1 MGRIPPFFKFLK
13 FSNFFLIF
21 VVFVCCLLFLFVFVC
36 FCLFVFV
43 LSGLWCIYGL
53 KLVHLVLPLLV
64 RWPKPTPGLCEKA
77 LASAQRAKGHRQQA
91 KVQFVFILI
100 WTKIRTTFS
109 LSFQLLPLVMRWV
122 RPRQSSFLIL
132 IIRITTTY
140 VAFVLILFQ
149 IRIQTK
155 WKANVSFSLRPEMQ
169 KRPEKH
175 QRPEMQSLCNR
186 GQRCKRALN
195 NYFSKNKNNREP
207 ATGKRDQAT
216 GNRDQIITVKLK
228 KKKRK

>member
-77 LASAQRAKGHRQQA
+77 LASAPRPLLLRKGL
-91 KVQFVFILI
+91 K
-100 WTKIRTTFS
+100 
-109 LSFQLLPLVMRWV
+109 
-122 RPRQSSFLIL
+122 
-132 IIRITTTY
+132 
-140 VAFVLILFQ
+140 
-149 IRIQTK
+149 
-155 WKANVSFSLRPEMQ
+155 
-169 KRPEKH
+169 
-175 QRPEMQSLCNR
+175 
-186 GQRCKRALN
+186 
-195 NYFSKNKNNREP
+195 
-207 ATGKRDQAT
+207 AT
-216 GNRDQIITVKLK
+216 GNRQKFNSFLFLFEQK
-228 KKKRK
+228 SEQPFLLASNCFPWL

>member
-1 MGRIPPFFKFLK
+1 
-13 FSNFFLIF
+13 
-21 VVFVCCLLFLFVFVC
+21 
-36 FCLFVFV
+36 
-43 LSGLWCIYGL
+43 
-53 KLVHLVLPLLV
+53 
-64 RWPKPTPGLCEKA
+64 
-77 LASAQRAKGHRQQA
+77 
-91 KVQFVFILI
+91 
-100 WTKIRTTFS
+100 
-109 LSFQLLPLVMRWV
+109 
-122 RPRQSSFLIL
+122 
-132 IIRITTTY
+132 
-140 VAFVLILFQ
+140 
-149 IRIQTK
+149 
-155 WKANVSFSLRPEMQ
+155 MQ